1 MDRGGTNLVGRTLAH
16 YRISTAIGA
25 GGMGEVYRATDTKLV
40 REVALKVLPPAMAND
55 PDRLARFQREARAVA
70 SLNHPNVV
78 TIYSV
83 EESDDLHFITMELID
98 GQSLDRLISANG
110 LPSDRIV
117 EIAAA
122 VAEALAAAHEKG
134 IVHRDL
140 KPANVMVTNE
150 GRVKV
155 LDFGLAKDVGAE
167 TANGA
172 TMASAGYTQAG
183 MVMGTPAYMSP
194 EQVSGRPLDHRSDIF
209 SFGVMLHEMATG
221 RRPFEGNSSAELISS
236 ILRDNPPSVT
246 DIRPELSS
254 DIARVIR
261 RCLEKEPRHRVQT
274 ARDVSN
280 EFRDLARTATRPAPV
295 STSSARTMVA
305 ADSSATRADE
315 GFWVAVLPFKYS
327 GGNQDLKALAEGLS
341 EEMVTGL
348 CRFSYLRVIAR
359 ASTAKYSS
367 ESGDV
372 RAIGREMGARYVM
385 EGSLRQAGAKVRI
398 AVQLVDATTGASL
411 WAETY
416 DRTFTPEAAL
426 DLLDDVVPRMVATV
440 GDTQGILAHS
450 MTEALRNRDPESL
463 TPHEA
468 LLRSFGFHQHVSAA
482 EHLAGRE
489 ALEHAVNV
497 APDRAECWAMLS
509 WLYRAEYTHAYNA
522 LPDPMDR
529 ALAAAQRAVNLAPS
543 NQLAQA
549 ALASALFFRRELG
562 AFRSAAERALAL
574 NHMEGYTTAF
584 TAMQFAFSGDWE
596 RGCALSERS
605 TQLNPHHPG
614 WYWFPQV
621 INAYR
626 QHDGQQALEYLL
638 KINMPGLWTAQ
649 VANAVVYSQIGE
661 MDRARTAVR
670 ELLAIRPDFAEKA
683 PEELE
688 KWWQPDMVAQM
699 LGDLRKAGLD
709 APASATAP
717 PQSSGMAPART
728 ASGESRAS
736 EGFWVA
742 VLPFRYSGNSADL
755 RPLAEGLT
763 DEIITGLSRFSYL
776 RVIAR
781 GSTAKYSG
789 ESGDVRVTGRDLGAR
804 YVMEGSLRQAGAK
817 LRLSIQLADS
827 VSGTHLWAETY
838 ERAFA
843 PDAIF
848 DLQDDL
854 VPRVVATVADQYGVL
869 PRSMSEVLR
878 SKSEDALTPHEAV
891 LRTFTYFGRIGP
903 EEHAIVRRILERA
916 VREAPDHADSWAMLS
931 MMYRG
936 EFAQGYNAGPDPL
949 DRALAAAQR
958 AVDLAPTS
966 ALAHYALATVYFFRK
981 ERVTFRVEAE
991 RALTLN
997 PLDASVKAY
1006 LGLLIAAAGE
1016 WDRGCEMVESA
1027 MQLNPNCPGYFYFAR
1042 CWNAYRQGRYAE
1054 VLETVARINMPGYF
1068 HVPAIQAAALGQ
1080 LGRQDEARKALQD
1093 LLALRPDFPAVIRQE
1108 YAKWY
1113 ETEQIEQVVD
1123 GLRKAGMEFPQSP
1136 SQAAFPD

>member
-1 MDRGGTNLVGRTLAH
+1 
-16 YRISTAIGA
+16 
-25 GGMGEVYRATDTKLV
+25 
-40 REVALKVLPPAMAND
+40 
-55 PDRLARFQREARAVA
+55 
-70 SLNHPNVV
+70 
-78 TIYSV
+78 
-83 EESDDLHFITMELID
+83 
-98 GQSLDRLISANG
+98 
-110 LPSDRIV
+110 
-117 EIAAA
+117 
-122 VAEALAAAHEKG
+122 
-134 IVHRDL
+134 
-140 KPANVMVTNE
+140 
-150 GRVKV
+150 
-155 LDFGLAKDVGAE
+155 
-167 TANGA
+167 
-172 TMASAGYTQAG
+172 
-183 MVMGTPAYMSP
+183 
-194 EQVSGRPLDHRSDIF
+194 
-209 SFGVMLHEMATG
+209 
-221 RRPFEGNSSAELISS
+221 
-236 ILRDNPPSVT
+236 
-246 DIRPELSS
+246 
-254 DIARVIR
+254 
-261 RCLEKEPRHRVQT
+261 
-274 ARDVSN
+274 
-280 EFRDLARTATRPAPV
+280 
-295 STSSARTMVA
+295 
-305 ADSSATRADE
+305 
-315 GFWVAVLPFKYS
+315 
-327 GGNQDLKALAEGLS
+327 
-341 EEMVTGL
+341 
-348 CRFSYLRVIAR
+348 
-359 ASTAKYSS
+359 
-367 ESGDV
+367 
-372 RAIGREMGARYVM
+372 
-385 EGSLRQAGAKVRI
+385 
-398 AVQLVDATTGASL
+398 
-411 WAETY
+411 
-416 DRTFTPEAAL
+416 
-426 DLLDDVVPRMVATV
+426 
-440 GDTQGILAHS
+440 
-450 MTEALRNRDPESL
+450 
-463 TPHEA
+463 
-468 LLRSFGFHQHVSAA
+468 
-482 EHLAGRE
+482 
-489 ALEHAVNV
+489 
-497 APDRAECWAMLS
+497 
-509 WLYRAEYTHAYNA
+509 
-522 LPDPMDR
+522 
-529 ALAAAQRAVNLAPS
+529 
-543 NQLAQA
+543 
-549 ALASALFFRRELG
+549 
-562 AFRSAAERALAL
+562 
-574 NHMEGYTTAF
+574 
-584 TAMQFAFSGDWE
+584 
-596 RGCALSERS
+596 
-605 TQLNPHHPG
+605 
-614 WYWFPQV
+614 
-621 INAYR
+621 
-626 QHDGQQALEYLL
+626 
-638 KINMPGLWTAQ
+638 
-649 VANAVVYSQIGE
+649 
-661 MDRARTAVR
+661 
-670 ELLAIRPDFAEKA
+670 
-683 PEELE
+683 
-688 KWWQPDMVAQM
+688 
-699 LGDLRKAGLD
+699 
-709 APASATAP
+709 
-717 PQSSGMAPART
+717 
-728 ASGESRAS
+728 
-736 EGFWVA
+736 
-742 VLPFRYSGNSADL
+742 LPFRYSGNSADL